1 MFGNILKI
9 YDDHVIIE
17 NKSRIID
24 TNYLNLYVIF
34 SDNEKKVVGE
44 IVNIEVNI
52 IDIILVGIIENDIF
66 NSGLVR
72 KPNLSGGC
80 RVIYKSELE
89 LILGN
94 QDLDDMSSFYIGKS
108 LVYDG
113 FNVTSK
119 FNNFFSNHFAV
130 IGNTGSGKSCTVAR
144 LLQNIFYRSSS
155 NLPIG
160 AHIALF
166 DVYGEYNKAF
176 SKLNN
181 IDGMGFNNYST
192 KLDSTEGDIVNIPA
206 YFLSVDDL
214 ALLLDVTSAN
224 QLPII
229 EKTLKLVYIF
239 KNTDE
244 NVSNYKNDI
253 IASCILDILTSG
265 RTSTQIRDQVI
276 AVLTRYNTETLNL
289 ETEISQPGYS
299 RTIRQ
304 CLNIDQQGKMN
315 SVQYVVDLLEQ
326 YKKLDLGTIKGIPN
340 FVYSLDD
347 IYYAMEFAL
356 ISEGVLKSD
365 KMYDLYNQLK
375 VRLQQIIN
383 SDYKEYF
390 KTGEFVS
397 KGEYIRKLFKNDRN
411 YQIINFNLNYID
423 ERMAKKIT
431 KILSKM
437 FFDFATSL
445 DDRGTFP
452 IHIILEEAHRYVQN
466 DNDINILGYNI
477 FDRITKE
484 GRKYGVILGLI
495 TQRPSELSVTSLS
508 QCSNFIVLRMFYPD
522 DLNMIKSITSN
533 ITDGTFEKLK
543 SFLPGNALVFGTSFK
558 LPLLVKV
565 DLPSQLP
572 ESTSVDISDKW
583 YK

>member
-1 MFGNILKI
+1 MFGSILKI

-17 NKSRIID
+17 NKSRTID
-24 TNYLNLYVIF
+24 ANYLNLYVIF
-34 SDNEKKVVGE
+34 SDNDKKVVGE
-44 IVNIEVNI
+44 IVNIEINV
-52 IDIILVGIIENDIF
+52 IDILLIGIINDNEF
-66 NSGLVR
+66 VSGLVR

-80 RVIYKSELE
+80 RIIYKSELE

-94 QDLDDMSSFYIGKS
+94 QDLDNVNSFYIGKS

-130 IGNTGSGKSCTVAR
+130 IGNTGSGKSCTVTS
-144 LLQNIFYRSSS
+144 LLQNIFYKSSA
-155 NLPIG
+155 NLPRG

-176 SKLNN
+176 KSLNN
-181 IDGMGFNNYST
+181 IDGMGFKNYST
-192 KLDSTEGDIVNIPA
+192 KVDLSEGEIINVPA

-214 ALLLDVTSAN
+214 ALLLDVNSPN
-224 QLPII
+224 QLPIL

-239 KNTDE
+239 KNTDI
-244 NVSNYKNDI
+244 NVSKHKNDI
-253 IASCILDILTSG
+253 IASCLLDILTSG
-265 RTSTQIRDQVI
+265 RTSTQIRDQII
-276 AVLTRYNTETLNL
+276 AVLTRYNTDTLNL
-289 ETEISQPGYS
+289 ETEIAQPGYT

-315 SVQYVVDLLEQ
+315 SVQYVVDLLEK

-356 ISEGVLKSD
+356 ISEGILKSD

-390 KTGEFVS
+390 KVGEFISKGEFV
-397 KGEYIRKLFKNDRN
+397 RKLFKSDRN

-423 ERMAKKIT
+423 ERLAKKIT

-445 DDRGTFP
+445 DSRGTYP

-484 GRKYGVILGLI
+484 GRKYGVILGMI
-495 TQRPSELSVTSLS
+495 TQRPSELSITSLS

-533 ITDGTFEKLK
+533 IPNSTFEKLK

-558 LPLLVKV
+558 LPLLVKI

-572 ESTSVDISDKW
+572 ESTSVNISDEW

>member
-1 MFGNILKI
+1 MFGSILKI

-17 NKSRIID
+17 NKSRTID

-34 SDNEKKVVGE
+34 SDNDKKVVGE
-44 IVNIEVNI
+44 IVNIEINV
-52 IDIILVGIIENDIF
+52 IDILLIGIINDNEF
-66 NSGLVR
+66 VSGLVR

-80 RVIYKSELE
+80 RIIYKSELE

-94 QDLDDMSSFYIGKS
+94 QDLDNVNSFYIGKS

-130 IGNTGSGKSCTVAR
+130 IGNTGSGKSCTVTS
-144 LLQNIFYRSSS
+144 LLQNIFYKSSA
-155 NLPIG
+155 NLPRG

-176 SKLNN
+176 KSLNN
-181 IDGMGFNNYST
+181 IDGMGFKNYST
-192 KLDSTEGDIVNIPA
+192 KVDLSEGEIINVPA

-214 ALLLDVTSAN
+214 ALLLDVNSPN
-224 QLPII
+224 QLPIL

-239 KNTDE
+239 KNTDM
-244 NVSNYKNDI
+244 NVSKHKNDI
-253 IASCILDILTSG
+253 IASCLLDILTSG
-265 RTSTQIRDQVI
+265 RTSTQIRDQII
-276 AVLTRYNTETLNL
+276 AVLTRYNTDTLNL
-289 ETEISQPGYS
+289 ETEIAQPGYT

-315 SVQYVVDLLEQ
+315 SVQYVVDLLEK

-356 ISEGVLKSD
+356 ISEGILKSD

-390 KTGEFVS
+390 KVGEFISKGEFV
-397 KGEYIRKLFKNDRN
+397 RKLFKSDRN

-423 ERMAKKIT
+423 ERLAKKIT

-445 DDRGTFP
+445 DSRGTYP

-484 GRKYGVILGLI
+484 GRKYGVILGMI
-495 TQRPSELSVTSLS
+495 TQRPSELSITSLS

-533 ITDGTFEKLK
+533 IPNSTFEKLK

-558 LPLLVKV
+558 LPLLVKI

-572 ESTSVDISDKW
+572 ESTSVNISDEW

>member
-1 MFGNILKI
+1 MFGSILKI
-9 YDDHVIIE
+9 YDDHVVIE
-17 NKSRIID
+17 NKSNVID
-24 TNYLNLYVIF
+24 TNYLNLHVIF
-34 SDNEKKVVGE
+34 SDNDKKVVGE
-44 IVNIEVNI
+44 IINIERDI
-52 IDIILVGIIENDIF
+52 IDILLIGIINDNVF
-66 NSGLVR
+66 TSGLVR

-89 LILGN
+89 LLLGN
-94 QDLDDMSSFYIGKS
+94 QDLDNVDSFYIGKS

-113 FNVTSK
+113 FNITSK

-130 IGNTGSGKSCTVAR
+130 IGNTGSGKSCTVTR
-144 LLQNIFYRSSS
+144 LLQNIFYKSSS
-155 NLPIG
+155 NLPRG

-176 SKLNN
+176 KSLNN
-181 IDGMGFNNYST
+181 IDGMGFKNYST
-192 KLDSTEGDIVNIPA
+192 KVDLTEGEIINIPA

-214 ALLLDVTSAN
+214 ALLLDVNSPN
-224 QLPII
+224 QLPIL

-244 NVSNYKNDI
+244 SVSKYKNDI
-253 IASCILDILTSG
+253 IASCLLDILTSG

-276 AVLTRYNTETLNL
+276 AVLSRYNTPTLNL
-289 ETEISQPGYS
+289 ETEIAQPGYT

-390 KTGEFVS
+390 KVGEFVS
-397 KGEYIRKLFKNDRN
+397 KGEYVRNLFKSNRN

-423 ERMAKKIT
+423 ERMAKKLT

-437 FFDFATSL
+437 FFDFATGL
-445 DDRGTFP
+445 DNRGSFP

-484 GRKYGVILGLI
+484 GRKYGVILGMI

-508 QCSNFIVLRMFYPD
+508 QCSNFVVLRMFYPD

-533 ITDGTFEKLK
+533 ITDSTFEKLK

-565 DLPSQLP
+565 DLPNPMP
-572 ESTSVDISDKW
+572 ESTSVNISDEW

>member
-1 MFGNILKI
+1 MFGSILKI
-9 YDDHVIIE
+9 YDDHLIIE
-17 NKSRIID
+17 KKSNVID
-24 TNYLNLYVIF
+24 TNYLNLHVIF
-34 SDNEKKVVGE
+34 NDNDKKVVGE
-44 IVNIEVNI
+44 IINIERDI
-52 IDIILVGIIENDIF
+52 IDILLIGVINDNVF
-66 NSGLVR
+66 TSGLVR

-89 LILGN
+89 LLLGN
-94 QDLDDMSSFYIGKS
+94 QDLDNVDSFYIGKS

-113 FNVTSK
+113 FSITSK

-130 IGNTGSGKSCTVAR
+130 IGNTGSGKSCTVTR
-144 LLQNIFYRSSS
+144 LLQNIFYKSSS
-155 NLPIG
+155 NLPRG

-166 DVYGEYNKAF
+166 DVYGEYNNAF
-176 SKLNN
+176 KSLNN
-181 IDGMGFNNYST
+181 IDGMGFKNYST
-192 KLDSTEGDIVNIPA
+192 KVDLTEGEIINIPA

-214 ALLLDVTSAN
+214 ALLLDVNSPN
-224 QLPII
+224 QLPIL

-244 NVSNYKNDI
+244 NVSKYKNDI
-253 IASCILDILTSG
+253 IASCLLDILTSG

-276 AVLTRYNTETLNL
+276 AVLSRYNTPTLNL
-289 ETEISQPGYS
+289 ETEIAQPGYT

-315 SVQYVVDLLEQ
+315 SVQYVVDLLEK

-390 KTGEFVS
+390 KVGEFVS
-397 KGEYIRKLFKNDRN
+397 KGEYVRNLFKSNRN

-423 ERMAKKIT
+423 ERMAKKLT

-437 FFDFATSL
+437 FFDFATGL
-445 DDRGTFP
+445 DNRGSFP

-484 GRKYGVILGLI
+484 GRKYGVILGMI

-508 QCSNFIVLRMFYPD
+508 QCSNFVVLRMFYPD

-533 ITDGTFEKLK
+533 ITDSTFEKLK

-565 DLPSQLP
+565 DLPNPMP
-572 ESTSVDISDKW
+572 ESTSVNISDEW

>member
-1 MFGNILKI
+1 MFGSILKI

-17 NKSRIID
+17 NKSRAID

-34 SDNEKKVVGE
+34 SDNDKKVVGE
-44 IVNIEVNI
+44 IVNIEINV
-52 IDIILVGIIENDIF
+52 IDILLIGIISDNEF
-66 NSGLVR
+66 VSGLVR

-80 RVIYKSELE
+80 RIIYKSELE

-94 QDLDDMSSFYIGKS
+94 QDLDNVNSFYIGKS

-130 IGNTGSGKSCTVAR
+130 IGNTGSGKSCTVTS
-144 LLQNIFYRSSS
+144 LLQNIFYKSSA
-155 NLPIG
+155 NLPRG

-176 SKLNN
+176 KSLNN
-181 IDGMGFNNYST
+181 IDGMGFKNYST
-192 KLDSTEGDIVNIPA
+192 KVDLSEGEIINVPA

-214 ALLLDVTSAN
+214 ALLLDVNSPN
-224 QLPII
+224 QLPIL

-239 KNTDE
+239 KNTDM
-244 NVSNYKNDI
+244 NVSKHKNDI
-253 IASCILDILTSG
+253 IASCLLDILTSG
-265 RTSTQIRDQVI
+265 RTSTQIRDQII
-276 AVLTRYNTETLNL
+276 AVLTRYNTDTLNL
-289 ETEISQPGYS
+289 ETEIAQPGYT

-315 SVQYVVDLLEQ
+315 SVQYVVDLLEK

-356 ISEGVLKSD
+356 ISEGILKSD

-390 KTGEFVS
+390 KVGEFISKGEFV
-397 KGEYIRKLFKNDRN
+397 RKLFKSDRN

-423 ERMAKKIT
+423 ERLAKKIT

-445 DDRGTFP
+445 DNRGTYP

-484 GRKYGVILGLI
+484 GRKYGVILGMI
-495 TQRPSELSVTSLS
+495 TQRPSELSITSLS

-533 ITDGTFEKLK
+533 IPNSTFEKLK

-558 LPLLVKV
+558 LPLLVKI

-572 ESTSVDISDKW
+572 ESTSVNISDEW

>member
-1 MFGNILKI
+1 MFGSILKI
-9 YDDHVIIE
+9 YDDHVVIE
-17 NKSRIID
+17 NKSNVID
-24 TNYLNLYVIF
+24 TNYLNLHVIF
-34 SDNEKKVVGE
+34 NDNDKKVVGE
-44 IVNIEVNI
+44 IINIERDI
-52 IDIILVGIIENDIF
+52 IDILLIGIINDNVF
-66 NSGLVR
+66 TSGLVR

-89 LILGN
+89 LLLGN
-94 QDLDDMSSFYIGKS
+94 QDLDNVDSFYIGKS

-113 FNVTSK
+113 FNITSK

-130 IGNTGSGKSCTVAR
+130 IGNTGSGKSCTVTR

-155 NLPIG
+155 NLPRG

-166 DVYGEYNKAF
+166 DVYGEYNNAF
-176 SKLNN
+176 KSLNN
-181 IDGMGFNNYST
+181 IDGMGFKNYST
-192 KLDSTEGDIVNIPA
+192 KVDLTEGEIINIPA

-214 ALLLDVTSAN
+214 ALLLDVNSPN
-224 QLPII
+224 QLPIL

-244 NVSNYKNDI
+244 SVSKYKNDI
-253 IASCILDILTSG
+253 IASCLLDILTSG

-276 AVLTRYNTETLNL
+276 AVLSRYNTPTLNL
-289 ETEISQPGYS
+289 ETEIAQPGYT

-315 SVQYVVDLLEQ
+315 SVQYVVDLLEK
-326 YKKLDLGTIKGIPN
+326 YKKLDLGTVKGIPN

-356 ISEGVLKSD
+356 ISEGVIKSD

-390 KTGEFVS
+390 KVGEFVS
-397 KGEYIRKLFKNDRN
+397 KGEYVRNLFKSNRN

-423 ERMAKKIT
+423 ERMAKKLT

-437 FFDFATSL
+437 FFDFATGL
-445 DDRGTFP
+445 DNRGSFP

-484 GRKYGVILGLI
+484 GRKYGVILGMI

-508 QCSNFIVLRMFYPD
+508 QCSNFVVLRMFYPD

-533 ITDGTFEKLK
+533 ITDSTFEKLK

-565 DLPSQLP
+565 DLPNPMP
-572 ESTSVDISDKW
+572 ESTSVNISDEW

>member
-34 SDNEKKVVGE
+34 SDNDKKVVGE
-44 IVNIEVNI
+44 IVNIEVNV
-52 IDIILVGIIENDIF
+52 IDIILVGIIEDDVF
-66 NSGLVR
+66 NSGIIR

-89 LILGN
+89 LILGS
-94 QDLDDMSSFYIGKS
+94 QDLDNVNSFHIGKS
-108 LVYDG
+108 IVYDG

-119 FNNFFSNHFAV
+119 FNDFFSNHFAV
-130 IGNTGSGKSCTVAR
+130 IGNTGSGKSCTLTR
-144 LLQNIFYRSSS
+144 LLQNIFYKSSS
-155 NLPIG
+155 NLPKG

-166 DVYGEYNKAF
+166 DVYGEYNNAF
-176 SKLNN
+176 KNLNN
-181 IDGMGFNNYST
+181 FPDMGFKNYGT
-192 KLDSTEGDIVNIPA
+192 KVDLTEGELINIPA

-214 ALLLDVTSAN
+214 ALLLDVNSAN
-224 QLPII
+224 QLPIL

-239 KNTDE
+239 KNTDL
-244 NVSNYKNDI
+244 NVSKYKNDI
-253 IASCILDILTSG
+253 IASCLLDILTSG

-276 AVLTRYNTETLNL
+276 AVLSRYNTETLNL
-289 ETEISQPGYS
+289 ETEIAQPGYT

-390 KTGEFVS
+390 KVGEFVS
-397 KGEYIRKLFKNDRN
+397 KGEYVRNLFRSERN

-423 ERMAKKIT
+423 ERMAKKLT

-437 FFDFATSL
+437 FFDFATNL
-445 DDRGTFP
+445 DNRGTYP

-484 GRKYGVILGLI
+484 GRKYGIILGMI

-533 ITDGTFEKLK
+533 ITDSTFEKLK

-565 DLPSQLP
+565 DLPNPMP
-572 ESTSVDISDKW
+572 ESTSVNISDKW

>member
-34 SDNEKKVVGE
+34 SNNEKKVVGE

-144 LLQNIFYRSSS
+144 LLQNIFYRNSS

-276 AVLTRYNTETLNL
+276 AVLTRYNTENLNL
-289 ETEISQPGYS
+289 YTEISQPGYS

-397 KGEYIRKLFKNDRN
+397 KGEYVRKLFKNDRN

-445 DDRGTFP
+445 DDRGAFP

-533 ITDGTFEKLK
+533 ITDGTFEMLK

>member
-144 LLQNIFYRSSS
+144 LLQNIFYRNSSY
-155 NLPIG
+155 LPIG

-192 KLDSTEGDIVNIPA
+192 KLDSTEGDIINIPA

-276 AVLTRYNTETLNL
+276 AVLTRYNTENLNL

-397 KGEYIRKLFKNDRN
+397 KGEYVRKLFKNDRN
-411 YQIINFNLNYID
+411 YQIVNFNLNYID

>member
-52 IDIILVGIIENDIF
+52 IDIILVGLIENDIF
-66 NSGLVR
+66 NSGLFR

-144 LLQNIFYRSSS
+144 LLQNIFYRNSS

-176 SKLNN
+176 LKLNN
-181 IDGMGFNNYST
+181 IEGMGFNNYST
-192 KLDSTEGDIVNIPA
+192 KIDSTEGDIVNIPA

-229 EKTLKLVYIF
+229 EKTLK
-239 KNTDE
+239 
-244 NVSNYKNDI
+244 
-253 IASCILDILTSG
+253 
-265 RTSTQIRDQVI
+265 
-276 AVLTRYNTETLNL
+276 
-289 ETEISQPGYS
+289 
-299 RTIRQ
+299 
-304 CLNIDQQGKMN
+304 
-315 SVQYVVDLLEQ
+315 
-326 YKKLDLGTIKGIPN
+326 
-340 FVYSLDD
+340 
-347 IYYAMEFAL
+347 
-356 ISEGVLKSD
+356 
-365 KMYDLYNQLK
+365 
-375 VRLQQIIN
+375 
-383 SDYKEYF
+383 
-390 KTGEFVS
+390 
-397 KGEYIRKLFKNDRN
+397 
-411 YQIINFNLNYID
+411 
-423 ERMAKKIT
+423 
-431 KILSKM
+431 
-437 FFDFATSL
+437 
-445 DDRGTFP
+445 
-452 IHIILEEAHRYVQN
+452 
-466 DNDINILGYNI
+466 
-477 FDRITKE
+477 
-484 GRKYGVILGLI
+484 
-495 TQRPSELSVTSLS
+495 
-508 QCSNFIVLRMFYPD
+508 
-522 DLNMIKSITSN
+522 
-533 ITDGTFEKLK
+533 
-543 SFLPGNALVFGTSFK
+543 
-558 LPLLVKV
+558 
-565 DLPSQLP
+565 
-572 ESTSVDISDKW
+572 
-583 YK
+583 

>member
-1 MFGNILKI
+1 MFGSILKI

-17 NKSRIID
+17 NKSRTID
-24 TNYLNLYVIF
+24 ANYLNLYVIF
-34 SDNEKKVVGE
+34 SDNDKKVVGE
-44 IVNIEVNI
+44 IVNIEINV
-52 IDIILVGIIENDIF
+52 IDILLIGIINDNEF
-66 NSGLVR
+66 VSGLVR

-80 RVIYKSELE
+80 RIIYKSELE

-94 QDLDDMSSFYIGKS
+94 QDLDNVNSFYIGKS

-130 IGNTGSGKSCTVAR
+130 IGNTGSGKSCTVTS
-144 LLQNIFYRSSS
+144 LLQNIFYKSSA
-155 NLPIG
+155 NLPRG

-176 SKLNN
+176 KSLNN
-181 IDGMGFNNYST
+181 IDGMGFKNYST
-192 KLDSTEGDIVNIPA
+192 KVDLSEGEIINVPA

-214 ALLLDVTSAN
+214 ALLLDVNSPN
-224 QLPII
+224 QLPIL

-239 KNTDE
+239 KNTDI
-244 NVSNYKNDI
+244 NVSKHKNDI
-253 IASCILDILTSG
+253 IASCLLDILTSG
-265 RTSTQIRDQVI
+265 RTSTQIRDQII
-276 AVLTRYNTETLNL
+276 AVLTRYNTDTLNL
-289 ETEISQPGYS
+289 ETEIAQPGYT

-315 SVQYVVDLLEQ
+315 SVQYVVDLLEK

-356 ISEGVLKSD
+356 ISEGILKSD

-390 KTGEFVS
+390 KVGEFISKGEFV
-397 KGEYIRKLFKNDRN
+397 RKLFKSDRN

-423 ERMAKKIT
+423 ERLAKKLT

-445 DDRGTFP
+445 DNRGTYP

-484 GRKYGVILGLI
+484 GRKYGVILGMI
-495 TQRPSELSVTSLS
+495 TQRPSELSITSLS

-533 ITDGTFEKLK
+533 IPNSTFEKLK

-565 DLPSQLP
+565 NLPSQLP
-572 ESTSVDISDKW
+572 ESTSVNISNEW

>member
-66 NSGLVR
+66 NSGLFR

-144 LLQNIFYRSSS
+144 LLQNIFYKNSS

-181 IDGMGFNNYST
+181 IDSMGFNNYST

-276 AVLTRYNTETLNL
+276 AVLTRYNTENLNL
-289 ETEISQPGYS
+289 DTEISQPGYS

-397 KGEYIRKLFKNDRN
+397 KGEYVRKLFKNDRN

-445 DDRGTFP
+445 DDRGAFP

-533 ITDGTFEKLK
+533 ITDGTFEMLK

>member
-1 MFGNILKI
+1 MFGSILKI

-17 NKSRIID
+17 NKSNVID
-24 TNYLNLYVIF
+24 TNYLNLHVIF
-34 SDNEKKVVGE
+34 NDNDKKVVGE
-44 IVNIEVNI
+44 IINIERDI
-52 IDIILVGIIENDIF
+52 IDILLIGVINDNVF
-66 NSGLVR
+66 TSGLVR

-89 LILGN
+89 LLLGN
-94 QDLDDMSSFYIGKS
+94 QDLDNVDSFYIGKS

-113 FNVTSK
+113 FSITSK

-130 IGNTGSGKSCTVAR
+130 IGNTGSGKSCTVTR
-144 LLQNIFYRSSS
+144 LLQNIFYKSSS
-155 NLPIG
+155 NLPRG

-166 DVYGEYNKAF
+166 DVYGEYNNAF
-176 SKLNN
+176 KSLNN
-181 IDGMGFNNYST
+181 IDGMGFKNYST
-192 KLDSTEGDIVNIPA
+192 KVDLTEGEIINIPA

-214 ALLLDVTSAN
+214 ALLLDVNSPN
-224 QLPII
+224 QLPIL

-244 NVSNYKNDI
+244 NVSKYKNDI
-253 IASCILDILTSG
+253 IASCLLDILTSG

-276 AVLTRYNTETLNL
+276 AVLSRYNTPTLNL
-289 ETEISQPGYS
+289 ETEIAQPGYT

-315 SVQYVVDLLEQ
+315 SVQYVVDLLEK

-390 KTGEFVS
+390 KVGEFVS
-397 KGEYIRKLFKNDRN
+397 KGEYVRNLFKSNRN

-423 ERMAKKIT
+423 ERMAKKLT

-437 FFDFATSL
+437 FFDFATGL
-445 DDRGTFP
+445 DNRGSFP

-484 GRKYGVILGLI
+484 GRKYGVILGMI

-508 QCSNFIVLRMFYPD
+508 QCSNFVVLRMFYPD

-533 ITDGTFEKLK
+533 ITDSTFEKLK

-565 DLPSQLP
+565 DLPNPMP
-572 ESTSVDISDKW
+572 ESTSVNISDEW

>member
-1 MFGNILKI
+1 MFGSILKI

-17 NKSRIID
+17 NKSRTID

-34 SDNEKKVVGE
+34 SDNDKKVVGE
-44 IVNIEVNI
+44 IVNIEINV
-52 IDIILVGIIENDIF
+52 IDILLIGIISENEF
-66 NSGLVR
+66 VSGLVR

-80 RVIYKSELE
+80 RIIYKSELE

-94 QDLDDMSSFYIGKS
+94 QDLDNVNSFYIGKS

-130 IGNTGSGKSCTVAR
+130 IGNTGSGKSCTVTS
-144 LLQNIFYRSSS
+144 LLQNIFYKSSA
-155 NLPIG
+155 NLPRG

-176 SKLNN
+176 KSLNN
-181 IDGMGFNNYST
+181 IDGMGFKNYGT
-192 KLDSTEGDIVNIPA
+192 KVDLSEGEIINVPA

-214 ALLLDVTSAN
+214 ALLLDVNSPN
-224 QLPII
+224 QLPIL

-239 KNTDE
+239 KNTDM
-244 NVSNYKNDI
+244 NVSKHKNDI
-253 IASCILDILTSG
+253 IASCLLDILTSG
-265 RTSTQIRDQVI
+265 RTSTQIRDQII
-276 AVLTRYNTETLNL
+276 AVLTRYNTDTLNL
-289 ETEISQPGYS
+289 ETEIAQPGYT

-315 SVQYVVDLLEQ
+315 SVQYVVDLLEK

-356 ISEGVLKSD
+356 ISEGILKSD

-390 KTGEFVS
+390 KVGEFISKGEFV
-397 KGEYIRKLFKNDRN
+397 RKLFKSDRN

-423 ERMAKKIT
+423 ERLAKKLT

-445 DDRGTFP
+445 DNRGTYP

-484 GRKYGVILGLI
+484 GRKYGVILGMI
-495 TQRPSELSVTSLS
+495 TQRPSELSITSLS

-533 ITDGTFEKLK
+533 IPNSTFEKLK

-558 LPLLVKV
+558 LPLLVKI

-572 ESTSVDISDKW
+572 ESTSVNISDEW

>member
-17 NKSRIID
+17 NKSRVID

-34 SDNEKKVVGE
+34 SDNDKKVVGE
-44 IVNIEVNI
+44 IVNIEVNV
-52 IDIILVGIIENDIF
+52 IDIILVGIIEDDVF
-66 NSGLVR
+66 NSGIIR

-89 LILGN
+89 LILGS
-94 QDLDDMSSFYIGKS
+94 QDLDNVNSFYIGKS
-108 LVYDG
+108 IVYDG

-119 FNNFFSNHFAV
+119 FNDFFSNHFAV
-130 IGNTGSGKSCTVAR
+130 IGNTGSGKSCTLTR
-144 LLQNIFYRSSS
+144 LLQNIFYKSSS
-155 NLPIG
+155 NLPKG

-166 DVYGEYNKAF
+166 DVYGEYNNAF
-176 SKLNN
+176 KNLNN
-181 IDGMGFNNYST
+181 FPDMGFKNYGT
-192 KLDSTEGDIVNIPA
+192 KVDLTEGELINIPA

-214 ALLLDVTSAN
+214 ALLLDVNSAN
-224 QLPII
+224 QLPIL

-239 KNTDE
+239 KNTDL
-244 NVSNYKNDI
+244 NVSKYKNDI
-253 IASCILDILTSG
+253 IASCLLDILTSG

-276 AVLTRYNTETLNL
+276 AVLSRYNTETLNL
-289 ETEISQPGYS
+289 ETEIAQPGYT

-390 KTGEFVS
+390 KVGEFVS
-397 KGEYIRKLFKNDRN
+397 KGEYVRNLFRSERN

-423 ERMAKKIT
+423 ERMAKKLT

-437 FFDFATSL
+437 FFDFATNL
-445 DDRGTFP
+445 DDRGTYP

-484 GRKYGVILGLI
+484 GRKYGVILGMI

-533 ITDGTFEKLK
+533 ITDSTFEKLK

-565 DLPSQLP
+565 DLPNPMP
-572 ESTSVDISDKW
+572 ESTSVNISDKW

>member
-1 MFGNILKI
+1 MFGSILKI

-17 NKSRIID
+17 NKSRTID
-24 TNYLNLYVIF
+24 ANYLNLYVIF
-34 SDNEKKVVGE
+34 SDNDKKVVGE
-44 IVNIEVNI
+44 IVNIEINV
-52 IDIILVGIIENDIF
+52 IDILLIGIINDNEF
-66 NSGLVR
+66 VSGLVR

-80 RVIYKSELE
+80 RIIYKSELE

-94 QDLDDMSSFYIGKS
+94 QDLDNVNSFYIGKS

-130 IGNTGSGKSCTVAR
+130 IGNTGSGKSCTVTS
-144 LLQNIFYRSSS
+144 LLQNIFYKSSA
-155 NLPIG
+155 NLPRG

-176 SKLNN
+176 KSLNN
-181 IDGMGFNNYST
+181 IDGMGFKNYGT
-192 KLDSTEGDIVNIPA
+192 KVDLSEGEIINVPA

-214 ALLLDVTSAN
+214 ALLLDVNSPN
-224 QLPII
+224 QLPIL

-239 KNTDE
+239 KNTDM
-244 NVSNYKNDI
+244 NVSKHKNDI
-253 IASCILDILTSG
+253 IASCLLDILTSG
-265 RTSTQIRDQVI
+265 RTSTQIRDQII
-276 AVLTRYNTETLNL
+276 AVLTRYNTDTLNL
-289 ETEISQPGYS
+289 ETEIAQPGYT

-315 SVQYVVDLLEQ
+315 SVQYVVDLLEK

-356 ISEGVLKSD
+356 ISEGILKSD

-390 KTGEFVS
+390 KVGEFISKGEFV
-397 KGEYIRKLFKNDRN
+397 RKLFKSDRN

-423 ERMAKKIT
+423 ERLAKKLT

-445 DDRGTFP
+445 DNRGTYP

-484 GRKYGVILGLI
+484 GRKYGVILGMI
-495 TQRPSELSVTSLS
+495 TQRPSELSITSLS

-533 ITDGTFEKLK
+533 IPNSTFEKLK

-558 LPLLVKV
+558 LPLLVKI

-572 ESTSVDISDKW
+572 ESTSVNISDEW